1 MQLLNFSGNLI
12 LLIVCLVMGTLFLA
26 YPTPKDIKLHNYRIS
41 LRALAAA
48 YFVMAV
54 LNSLI
59 MFLDFK
65 IQIPEYFNFV
75 VLLMSSLQAILFTYT
90 LIILLNPG
98 FVTRKRLLYDLLP
111 TMLFALIYLAFTL
124 KIGDCKISE
133 VKDFKACIANPCVK
147 IRLIFFCYY
156 CFQLVKYVSLF
167 LKQEKIYI
175 LEINNNFS
183 DISRLSLKWV
193 RWSFIVALSV
203 GIMAIIIQ
211 ILPGIF
217 YELFFNIILTLF
229 YFIFALKYIN
239 YNKIF
244 YYLAPIIADN
254 ETFMVPCNYAPKPR
268 ILWGDL
274 KKSIIVEKF
283 YLKEGITLEEM
294 AQMLEIGRTSL
305 SNFIN
310 SEEGV
315 SFNTWVNRLRI
326 EEAKSLL
333 SSNPDYSIIKI
344 AELTGYSEQSNF
356 SRQFKIFTGESPSLW
371 RKKSFAY

>member
-1 MQLLNFSGNLI
+1 
-12 LLIVCLVMGTLFLA
+12 MGAFFLA
-26 YPTPKDIKLHNYRIS
+26 YPTPKDVKLHNYRIS

-65 IQIPEYFNFV
+65 VQTPEYFNFV
-75 VLLMSSLQAILFTYT
+75 VLLMSSLQALLFTYT
-90 LIILLNPG
+90 IIILLNPR
-98 FVTRKRLLYDLLP
+98 FITRRYLFYNLLP
-111 TMLFALIYLAFTL
+111 IILFALLYLAFAIKT
-124 KIGDCKISE
+124 GDCKISE
-133 VKDFKACIANPCVK
+133 IKDFKACIVNPCVK
-147 IRLIFFCYY
+147 IRLLFFCYY
-156 CFQLVKYVSLF
+156 CFQLVKYVVLF
-167 LKQEKIYI
+167 LKHEKIYTD
-175 LEINNNFS
+175 EINNNFS

-193 RWSFIVALSV
+193 RWAFFVALSV
-203 GIMAIIIQ
+203 GIMAIFIQ
-211 ILPGIF
+211 ILPGISF
-217 YELFFNIILTLF
+217 ELFFNIILTLF

-254 ETFMVPCNYAPKPR
+254 ETFMVPSNYAPKPR
-268 ILWGDL
+268 ILWVDL
-274 KKSIIVEKF
+274 KKSIIIEKF

-371 RKKSFAY
+371 RKKIFAY